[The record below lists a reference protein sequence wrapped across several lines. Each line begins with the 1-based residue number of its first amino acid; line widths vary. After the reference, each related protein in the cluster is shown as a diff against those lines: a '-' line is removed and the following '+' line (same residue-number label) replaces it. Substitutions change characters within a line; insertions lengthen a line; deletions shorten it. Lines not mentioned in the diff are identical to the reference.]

1 MSSLDILVV
10 DDERDLAS
18 GVGDM
23 LEADGHR
30 VVLAYSAERALDLA
44 RARAFDMVFL
54 DVKLPGLSGVDIL
67 LPLRRALPGK
77 KIVLMTGYRIDNLV
91 ATVAGDDNFIVL
103 SAPETADRVSERLHG
118 LGPGGLMVV
127 LDSTGLLGPRIADHL
142 GEGGT
147 TVCLARAESEALEA
161 GPLSGTDVL
170 VLDLG
175 RTIVQGL
182 VAYLAVRE
190 GGSNPKT
197 IVIAR
202 SPGARGPGARVP
214 GARVPGARVPGDG
227 GMTTNPLRSVSV
239 AGCLFKPFD
248 AVELLE
254 IVWDLADDS
263 APTQQKIRTER

>member
-1 MSSLDILVV
+1 MRSLDILVV

-18 GVGDM
+18 GVADM

-30 VVLAYSAERALDLA
+30 VVLAYSAKGALDLA

-54 DVKLPGLSGVDIL
+54 DVKLPGVTGVEIL
-67 LPLRRALPGK
+67 LPLRRALPGM

-91 ATVAGDDNFIVL
+91 ATVVGDDNFIVL
-103 SAPETADRVSERLHG
+103 STPETADRVSERLHG
-118 LGPGGLMVV
+118 LGPGGMVVV
-127 LDSTGLLGPRIADHL
+127 LDSTGLLGPGIADHL
-142 GEGGT
+142 GERGQA
-147 TVCLARAESEALEA
+147 VCLARAEAEALNA
-161 GPLSGTDVL
+161 GPLSGSDVL

-175 RTIVQGL
+175 RTIVHGL

-190 GGSNPKT
+190 GGSKPKT

-202 SPGARGPGARVP
+202 VP
-214 GARVPGARVPGDG
+214 GAQVPGARVPGDG
-227 GMTTNPLRSVSV
+227 GTTGNPLRSVSV

-254 IVWDLADDS
+254 IVWDVVGDS
-263 APTQQKIRTER
+263 APPQPQIGTEN

>member
-1 MSSLDILVV
+1 MTSLDILVV

-18 GVGDM
+18 GVADM

-30 VVLAYSAERALDLA
+30 VVLAYSARRALDLA

-54 DVKLPGLSGVDIL
+54 DVKLPGLTGVDIL

-91 ATVAGDDNFIVL
+91 ATVVGDDNFIVL
-103 SAPETADRVSERLHG
+103 STPETADRVSERLHG
-118 LGPGGLMVV
+118 LGPGGMLVA
-127 LDSTGLLGPRIADHL
+127 LDSSGLLGPRIADRL
-142 GEGGT
+142 GEGGE
-147 TVCLARAESEALEA
+147 TVCLARTEAEALEA
-161 GPLSGTDVL
+161 GPLSGSDVL

-175 RTIVQGL
+175 QTIVHGL

-190 GGSNPKT
+190 SGSNPKT
-197 IVIAR
+197 VVIAR
-202 SPGARGPGARVP
+202 IPGPRIPGGG
-214 GARVPGARVPGDG
+214 GATVS
-227 GMTTNPLRSVSV
+227 PLRSVSV

-254 IVWDLADDS
+254 IVWGVAGDS
-263 APTQQKIRTER
+263 APPPPVGEVK